1 MGIQVPGDIYKI
13 AAQQFHW
20 MNDQFEIGIEGGG
33 LAGLALSIQL
43 AREGH
48 AVILFEKE
56 EYPFHRVCGEYISKE
71 SWEFLTGLGV
81 DLPGLGVTSISKL
94 QLSDRNGK
102 LLEQDLP
109 LGGFGI
115 SRYLLDHQL
124 AKLARQ
130 AGVSVMEMVKVN
142 DVVYT
147 GKDFV
152 IDAGQE
158 HYTVKIA
165 VSSFG
170 KRSNLDIKWKR
181 PFANAAK
188 NRLNNYIGI
197 KYHIQGNFP
206 ADTIALHLFNKG
218 YCGLVKV
225 EGDKYNLCYLTTAG
239 NLKQCE
245 GDIEKMETIIL
256 SRNPHLKRIFEE
268 GRKCNRTPVTI
279 SQISF
284 DQKSLVENHLLM
296 TGDAAGMITPLC
308 GNGMSMALH
317 ASKLAAK
324 EINQFL
330 AGRISREEMEKNYS
344 FTWRRQFASRLRIG
358 RMIQSLFGNQW
369 LLSFLMRTGRK
380 FPFIVGYLVKQTHGK
395 SF

>member
-1 MGIQVPGDIYKI
+1 
-13 AAQQFHW
+13 
-20 MNDQFEIGIEGGG
+20 MNDQFDIGIVGGG

-71 SWEFLTGLGV
+71 SWEFLAGLGL
-81 DLPGLGVTSISKL
+81 DLPGLGITSISKL

-102 LLEQDLP
+102 LLEQALP

-115 SRYLLDHQL
+115 SRYLLDDQL
-124 AKLARQ
+124 AKLAKK
-130 AGVSVMEMVKVN
+130 AGVSVMEKVKVN

-152 IDAGQE
+152 IEAGQE

-181 PFANAAK
+181 PFASAAK

-206 ADTIALHLFNKG
+206 ADTIALHLFHKG
-218 YCGLVKV
+218 YCGLVKI
-225 EGDKYNLCYLTTAG
+225 EGDKYNLCYLTTAD
-239 NLKQCE
+239 NLQQ
-245 GDIEKMETIIL
+245 KMETMIL

-268 GRKCNRTPVTI
+268 SRKCNKIPVVI

-284 DQKSLVENHLLM
+284 DQKSQVENHQLM

-330 AGRISREEMEKNYS
+330 SGRISREEMERNYCI
-344 FTWRRQFASRLRIG
+344 TWQRQFASRLRMG
-358 RMIQSLFGNQW
+358 RRIQSLFGNQR
-369 LLSFLMRTGRK
+369 LLGILMKTGRK
-380 FPFIVGYLVKQTHGK
+380 FPFIVRYLVKQTHGK
-395 SF
+395 PF

>member
-1 MGIQVPGDIYKI
+1 
-13 AAQQFHW
+13 
-20 MNDQFEIGIEGGG
+20 MNEQFEIGIVGGG

-56 EYPFHRVCGEYISKE
+56 AYPFHRVCGEYISRE
-71 SWEFLTGLGV
+71 SWEFLQGLGL
-81 DLPGLGVTSISKL
+81 DLPALGVTAISKL
-94 QLSDRNGK
+94 EISDTNGK
-102 LLEQDLP
+102 LLQQKLP

-115 SRYLLDHQL
+115 SRYLLDDQL

-130 AGVSVMEMVKVN
+130 AGVVIMEKVKVN
-142 DVVYT
+142 DMVFT

-152 IDAGQE
+152 IDTGQQ

-181 PFANAAK
+181 PFAGAAK
-188 NRLNNYIGI
+188 NSLNNYIGI

-206 ADTIALHLFNKG
+206 EDIIALHLFHKG

-225 EGDKYNLCYLTTAG
+225 EGNKYNLCYLTTAD
-239 NLKQCE
+239 NLQQCE
-245 GDIEKMETIIL
+245 GDIDKMETNIL
-256 SRNPHLKRIFEE
+256 CRNPHLKRIFEE
-268 GRKCNRTPVTI
+268 GQKCNKTPVTI

-284 DQKSLVENHLLM
+284 DKKLQVENHILM
-296 TGDAAGMITPLC
+296 AGDSAGMITPLC

-317 ASKLAAK
+317 SSKLAAK
-324 EINQFL
+324 EIRQFMS
-330 AGRISREEMEKNYS
+330 GVISREEMERNYS
-344 FTWRRQFASRLRIG
+344 KAWQRQFATRLRMG
-358 RMIQSLFGNQW
+358 RVIQSLFGNRL
-369 LLSFLMRTGRK
+369 LLSVLIKTGRQ
-380 FPFIVGYLVKQTHGK
+380 FPFIIRILVKQTHGK
-395 SF
+395 PF